1 MPADPRIPH
10 LLGITLSTDGVANT
24 LVIAINKTTRERQI
38 KRTNSDKVVV
48 FDAADFTT
56 LYGLDIVQFNNVGSS
71 VGMVENTITNEVL
84 KFIPYI
90 VALGAGWGWL
100 KADMMNMKESIKE
113 IKEVLEK
120 INGKYVREDICLLRE
135 KEINAQIDALRKGL
149 KE

>member
-1 MPADPRIPH
+1 M
-10 LLGITLSTDGVANT
+10 L
-24 LVIAINKTTRERQI
+24 KEETRKE
-38 KRTNSDKVVV
+38 
-48 FDAADFTT
+48 
-56 LYGLDIVQFNNVGSS
+56 
-71 VGMVENTITNEVL
+71 MVENTITNEVL
-84 KFIPYI
+84 RFIPYI

-135 KEINAQIDALRKGL
+135 KEINLQIDALRKGL